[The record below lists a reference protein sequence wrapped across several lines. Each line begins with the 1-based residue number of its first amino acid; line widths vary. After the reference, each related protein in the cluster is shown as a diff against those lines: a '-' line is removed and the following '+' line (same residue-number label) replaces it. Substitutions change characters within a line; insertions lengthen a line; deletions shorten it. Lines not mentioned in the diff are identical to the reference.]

1 LTDIGDYSEQIRL
14 RTLLKDDVYYRQ
26 WFQKEPTIRVY
37 HTKPPWRLFVQ
48 KEKGGSWF
56 KRDYRTYPE
65 AYAAVRLKLSEY
77 WDMTI
82 HCKPQSF
89 KPPVVKVGK
98 QKVWNPLP
106 PGHLWCAYCRRP
118 TVFKFYRR
126 HPNMGVVMEGE
137 MRCQICGVRDKFLPH
152 YPITGG
158 WPLHVVRSTRST
170 DPA

>member
-1 LTDIGDYSEQIRL
+1 MTDIGDYSEQIRL
-14 RTLLKDDVYYRQ
+14 RTLLKDDEYYRK
-26 WFQKEPTIRVY
+26 WFTKEPTIKVH

-48 KEKGGSWF
+48 KEKGGPWY
-56 KRDYRTYPE
+56 KKDLPTY
-65 AYAAVRLKLSEY
+65 AKAFAAVKLKLPEY

-82 HCKPQSF
+82 HCNPQPF
-89 KPPVVKVGK
+89 KPPVVRIGK

-126 HPNMGVVMEGE
+126 HPNMRGLVMEGE

-158 WPLHVVRSTRST
+158 WPLHVVRST
-170 DPA
+170 P